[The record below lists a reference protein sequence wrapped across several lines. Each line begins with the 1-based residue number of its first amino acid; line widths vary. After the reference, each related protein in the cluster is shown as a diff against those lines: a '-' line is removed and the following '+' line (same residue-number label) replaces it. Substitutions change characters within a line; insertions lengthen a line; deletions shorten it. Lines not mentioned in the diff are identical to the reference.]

1 MPKGSRPPGTP
12 PSPGPATLR
21 HVGTSRSR
29 PLHAPGARRGE
40 RSTPPLR
47 GTSWRDPRSRATGLQ
62 RLPLHVPPPY
72 HRAGCCRAGGAL
84 RHRVDVPSR
93 RCTGVHRVVR
103 LVVRLVTR
111 LVARLAVRRVVRPA
125 ARPTWPRRLAAR
137 TKPVPRSSYRSAVL
151 RRRRAAAV
159 LPWRPLSALPAS
171 RTAVLA
177 SRRLADWPRFRIAV
191 SPYRG
196 AALLLYV
203 CVALLCVA
211 LLLWVAALLRCWVA
225 AGLRCCVPALPYRRT
240 AALDPSARR
249 RRVRLPVR
257 AVLLRT
263 HRSVPTTSAA
273 PTRARWL
280 REHKC
285 CTAMTTRRA
294 PCLVRRFRPRWSRR
308 PWRRMRQGREGRS
321 GWHRRPG

>member
-191 SPYRG
+191 SPYRHI
-196 AALLLYV
+196 AVLL
-203 CVALLCVA
+203 CCSTSALLCSA
-211 LLLWVAALLRCWVA
+211 LLCCSGLPRYCA
-225 AGLRCCVPALPYRRT
+225 AGLLRGCAAAFPRCRIAVPLRLIRLPGVGAYACPSGRCC
-240 AALDPSARR
+240 
-249 RRVRLPVR
+249 
-257 AVLLRT
+257 
-263 HRSVPTTSAA
+263 SVPTVPYPRRPRPLPGPDGCASTSAA
-273 PTRARWL
+273 
-280 REHKC
+280 
-285 CTAMTTRRA
+285 RR
-294 PCLVRRFRPRWSRR
+294 
-308 PWRRMRQGREGRS
+308 
-321 GWHRRPG
+321 